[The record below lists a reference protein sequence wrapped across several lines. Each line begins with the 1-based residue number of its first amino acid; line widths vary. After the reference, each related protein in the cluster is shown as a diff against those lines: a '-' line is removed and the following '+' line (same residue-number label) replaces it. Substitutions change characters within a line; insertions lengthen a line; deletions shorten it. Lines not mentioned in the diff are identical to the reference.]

1 MNFIKDH
8 TLLTIILVI
17 ALVVIIGS
25 FWYKYYINSIQS
37 ANYEV
42 VEKNSIYEIRHYEPY
57 LVAQTNIKTADFR
70 DGGNQAFNILAGY
83 IFGGNTSQSKIAMTS
98 PVLDEV
104 QSEKIAMTSPVLEN
118 LSNGGDRTFSF
129 ILPSQY
135 TLETLPTPNDNRVI
149 IKEIASKKVAV
160 ISFSGL
166 WNQKRFDVQ
175 LEKLRTALKEKNI
188 SFSPDYTRASYDPP
202 LVPWF
207 LRTNEIHIEL
217 GES

>member
-8 TLLTIILVI
+8 TLLSVILVI
-17 ALVVIIGS
+17 ALIVIIGS

-42 VEKNSIYEIRHYEPY
+42 VEKNSIYEIRHYAPY

-83 IFGGNTSQSKIAMTS
+83 IFGGNVSKSKIAMTS

-104 QSEKIAMTSPVLEN
+104 QSEKIAMTSPVLEH
-118 LSNGGDRTFSF
+118 LSTGGDRTFSF

-166 WNQKRFDVQ
+166 WNQKRFDAR
-175 LEKLRTALKEKNI
+175 LEKLRTALKEKNA
-188 SFSPDYTRASYDPP
+188 SFFPDYTRASYDPP

-207 LRTNEIHIEL
+207 LRKNEIHIEL
-217 GES
+217 DES